1 MSAACDFFEKCFYK
15 KDRIYLKEMHKMKNM
30 KKIAAG
36 VLSLFMAVSSL
47 GVNAFADDSDDYDI
61 VFVQEDDIDEDDIFG
76 SDSFFDDFGW
86 YYDYDEEYD
95 EYDCMMDLDEDEVYR
110 ILSSQSQRC
119 PYYRQG
125 DDYTLARR
133 Q

>member
-1 MSAACDFFEKCFYK
+1 MDCEC
-15 KDRIYLKEMHKMKNM
+15 ENC
-30 KKIAAG
+30 
-36 VLSLFMAVSSL
+36 
-47 GVNAFADDSDDYDI
+47 
-61 VFVQEDDIDEDDIFG
+61 
-76 SDSFFDDFGW
+76 W

-95 EYDCMMDLDEDEVYR
+95 EYFCMMDLDEDEVYR
-110 ILSSQSQRC
+110 FFSSGKNHC

>member
-1 MSAACDFFEKCFYK
+1 M
-15 KDRIYLKEMHKMKNM
+15 
-30 KKIAAG
+30 
-36 VLSLFMAVSSL
+36 
-47 GVNAFADDSDDYDI
+47 DS
-61 VFVQEDDIDEDDIFG
+61 ECETC
-76 SDSFFDDFGW
+76 W

-95 EYDCMMDLDEDEVYR
+95 EYYCIQDFDEDEVYR
-110 ILSSQSQRC
+110 IATDSSGHC